1 MATRVRRENGLTLWE
16 WLGAEI
22 ALWRARRGGR
32 ATARKV
38 WVRSRGRHAA

>member
-1 MATRVRRENGLTLWE
+1 MATRLRRETHPDGLTLWE

-32 ATARKV
+32 ATARS
-38 WVRSRGRHAA
+38 RRGRHAA